1 MVSLP
6 ATLLPTALLTIV
18 VIVAATT
25 SPAAYRVRR
34 TDADA
39 VDLLRAADPAWSAA
53 STIEWG
59 TQPWPTRFRAL
70 ATDTALWLRFDA
82 TDDSPW
88 HTLEQRDDPLWDEE
102 VVEIFIDPDN
112 DGRNYV
118 EIEINPANI
127 VCDLLMER
135 GDPGKIGHLEWDFPG
150 LETRVVP
157 LHDGDGATIGW
168 TALARLPWEGF
179 ADAVPEGLAL
189 PPRAGDRWSF
199 NVFRIKRPDGPT
211 EPHRRVILDAWSP
224 VPAGSFHVPE
234 VFQPLEFE

>member
-1 MVSLP
+1 MFSLP
-6 ATLLPTALLTIV
+6 ATILPTALVTLV

-25 SPAAYRVRR
+25 TPSAYRVRR
-34 TDADA
+34 TGAEA
-39 VDLLRAADPAWSAA
+39 ADLLQASGAAWAPAPG
-53 STIEWG
+53 IVWG
-59 TQPWPTRFRAL
+59 TEPWPSRFRAL
-70 ATDTALWLRFDA
+70 ATETALWLRFDA

-88 HTLEQRDDPLWDEE
+88 HTLEQRDAPLWDEE

-118 EIEINPANI
+118 EIEINPANV

-135 GDPGKIGHLEWDFPG
+135 GDPGKIGHLDWDFAG

-157 LHDGDGATIGW
+157 LRDGAGAVIGW

-179 ADAVPEGLAL
+179 RDVVPAAVAL

-199 NVFRIKRPDGPT
+199 NVFRIKRPDGPA
-211 EPHRRVILDAWSP
+211 EPNRRVVLDAWSP
-224 VPAGSFHVPE
+224 VPANSFHVPE